1 MNMDSRVSTMEL
13 VHRYHR
19 QSAYGSIITAALIII
34 TIEEWRNELGV
45 LVYACFLVSLA
56 VLVKWLFASRS
67 LKDSPEY
74 LNVDYGDYCREASNT
89 ALRYAATALIFIMC
103 LTTFLEFWGGIFLLG
118 STVARVALSV
128 FLAAYGAV
136 YLVLTRNSDER
147 DSKV

>member
-1 MNMDSRVSTMEL
+1 M
-13 VHRYHR
+13 
-19 QSAYGSIITAALIII
+19 
-34 TIEEWRNELGV
+34 
-45 LVYACFLVSLA
+45 
-56 VLVKWLFASRS
+56 KWLFASRS

-74 LNVDYGDYCREASNT
+74 LNVDYGDYFREASNT

-147 DSKV
+147 DSKA